1 MLLPV
6 AAVISTFSGSGVSFP
21 VPTATF
27 SRMTLPSQM
36 GDEFWAKQ
44 VVSCRAS
51 SVAKIRI
58 EIRRPPELKRSSL
71 DIAIRDLWGRLLT
84 CAPIA
89 NRRKPGRVGNP
100 PQDGILP
107 HSQTDPRPD
116 GAVRWVSV

>member
-6 AAVISTFSGSGVSFP
+6 AAVISIFNGSSVLFP
-21 VPTATF
+21 VFTVTF
-27 SRMTLPSQM
+27 TRIPFPSEIV
-36 GDEFWAKQ
+36 DEFWAKQ

-100 PQDGILP
+100 PENGILP